1 MDMKPD
7 YVVVHHSLTKDGLVV
22 DWEAIRRYH
31 IETNGWSDI
40 GYHHGLERV
49 GSAIVVQVGRP
60 EFMPGAHCKEAGMN
74 GRSIGICVVGNF
86 DLAPPDLEMLKA
98 LRDICFAVMVN
109 YAIPVGNVI
118 GHRDAGLMAGFDW
131 RKGQYKTC
139 PGRLFPMEALRSL
152 ISGAIG

>member
-1 MDMKPD
+1 MKPEFII
-7 YVVVHHSLTKDGLVV
+7 VHHSLTKDGLVV

-31 IETNGWSDI
+31 VETNGWAAV

-49 GSAIVVQVGRP
+49 GSAIIAQVGRP

-98 LRDICFAVMVN
+98 LRDLCFAVMVN
-109 YAIPVGNVI
+109 YGIPVQNVI

-131 RKGQYKTC
+131 RRGQYKTC
-139 PGRLFPMEALRSL
+139 PGRLFPMDALHSL
-152 ISGAIG
+152 LSGAIA